1 VIDVFLNV
9 FHSRVKEGYFFTYV
23 FTGGFQIFADF
34 TILVI
39 ICRMGHYL
47 FPRLGAKPL
56 EVKIWR
62 IMSEA
67 FLLVLAALALYWFAL
82 HAAHLIL
89 SLNAM
94 PASVVDK
101 VHEQEVK
108 ISSGFQMLYLVVS
121 VLLLTNGL
129 MLLGKKLGQKP
140 TAVSVTLIS
149 SELDKTLTDPTL
161 SWNCSS

>member
-1 VIDVFLNV
+1 
-9 FHSRVKEGYFFTYV
+9 VKEGYFFTYV

-67 FLLVLAALALYWFAL
+67 FLLVLVALALYRFSL
-82 HAAHLIL
+82 HAARLIL
-89 SLNAM
+89 YLNAM

-101 VHEQEVK
+101 VHAEEIK

-121 VLLLTNGL
+121 ERSLAKSL
-129 MLLGKKLGQKP
+129 P
-140 TAVSVTLIS
+140 
-149 SELDKTLTDPTL
+149 P
-161 SWNCSS
+161 